1 MLEQDHIAALESED
15 QADSPGPVQPSEAD
29 ALELLQTWLGFSDAQ
44 RASLRALIG
53 EIDKACDLVDENITE
68 VTGRF
73 QNIAVRSREQ
83 SQSVQGF
90 SEIAQSVDIDGE
102 KITLP
107 ELAESLNNIL
117 SDLIEKVIQLS
128 SRGMSMVYKLNDM
141 NDQLEQV
148 EGSIEKIEK
157 INSQTNLLALN
168 AKIEAMRAGDAGMG
182 FSVVADEVRAL
193 AKTVDTLSTDLKKQ
207 IGGISEG
214 LQGTRVLVKEIAM
227 MDMASENL
235 EVNSGFTKMVDCLVE
250 QNASLSEVLH
260 STAETAEQITN
271 DISAAVISLQF
282 HDRTKQSLENVT
294 WALDELSAESAD
306 LREQTG
312 ALSENGADTTHQYEE
327 FGDRLLARFTLGEM
341 RARIEAELF
350 PDREKEDTGTEE
362 AHSTAGSG
370 GVDEDD
376 DIELF

>member
-1 MLEQDHIAALESED
+1 MPEQDQIAVIEPGDHSELPD
-15 QADSPGPVQPSEAD
+15 PMQPSKAD
-29 ALELLQTWLGFSDAQ
+29 ALELLQMWLGFSDAQ

-53 EIDKACDLVDENITE
+53 EIDRTCDLVDENISE

-83 SQSVQGF
+83 SQTVQGF

-102 KITLP
+102 KVMLP
-107 ELAESLNNIL
+107 ELAENLNGIL

-128 SRGMSMVYKLNDM
+128 SRSMSMVYKLNDM
-141 NDQLEQV
+141 NGQLEQV

-168 AKIEAMRAGDAGMG
+168 AKIEAMRAGEAGRG
-182 FSVVADEVRAL
+182 FSVVADEVRSL
-193 AKTVDTLSTDLKKQ
+193 AKTVDGLSTDLKKQ
-207 IGGISEG
+207 IGGISQG
-214 LQGTRVLVKEIAM
+214 LKGAHVLVEEIAM
-227 MDMASENL
+227 MDMANENL
-235 EVNSGFTKMVDCLVE
+235 EVNTGFAKMVDCLVE
-250 QNASLSEVLH
+250 QNASMSEVLQ

-294 WALDELSAESAD
+294 WALDEISAASTEMQVRSDEMPAD
-306 LREQTG
+306 GAVRELQCT
-312 ALSENGADTTHQYEE
+312 EV
-327 FGDRLLARFTLGEM
+327 GDRILDRFTLGDM
-341 RARIEAELF
+341 RSRVQLELF
-350 PDREKEDTGTEE
+350 PDREDLKEVGGLHE
-362 AHSTAGSG
+362 AAGEINEN
-370 GVDEDD
+370 DIDD

>member
-1 MLEQDHIAALESED
+1 MLEQDHTAAIEPED
-15 QADSPGPVQPSEAD
+15 HPDSPVPIQPSKSD
-29 ALELLQTWLGFSDAQ
+29 ALELFQMWLGFSDAQ
-44 RASLRALIG
+44 RASLCALIR
-53 EIDKACDLVDENITE
+53 EIDRTCDLVDENITD

-83 SQSVQGF
+83 SQTVQGF

-102 KITLP
+102 AVTLP
-107 ELAESLNNIL
+107 ELAENLNGIL

-128 SRGMSMVYKLNDM
+128 SRSMSMVYKLNDM
-141 NDQLEQV
+141 NAQLEQV

-168 AKIEAMRAGDAGMG
+168 AKIEAMRAGQAGQG

-193 AKTVDTLSTDLKKQ
+193 AKTVDALSTDLKKQ
-207 IGGISEG
+207 IGGISDG
-214 LQGTRVLVKEIAM
+214 LKGAHVLVEEIAM
-227 MDMASENL
+227 MDMANENL
-235 EVNSGFTKMVDCLVE
+235 EVNTGFSKMVDCLVE
-250 QNASLSEVLH
+250 QNASMSKVLQ

-294 WALDELSAESAD
+294 WALDEISAASTEMQVRSDEMPAAAD
-306 LREQTG
+306 VREQHFAET
-312 ALSENGADTTHQYEE
+312 
-327 FGDRLLARFTLGEM
+327 GDRILDRFTLGDM
-341 RARIEAELF
+341 RSRVQLELF
-350 PDREKEDTGTEE
+350 PDREDVTEFGDACETAANASEDD
-362 AHSTAGSG
+362 S
-370 GVDEDD
+370 DD